1 MSTDKIEA
9 LLLKISFDGQDVEEF
24 VEEVRR
30 GVLFVMAYIPRRS

>member
-9 LLLKISFDGQDVEEF
+9 LLLKISFDGQDEEF

-30 GVLFVMAYIPRRS
+30 GVLFVMAYIP